1 MISDEDCAD
10 SARAVIAGAM
20 REHGKL
26 ITPLSVP
33 EIVDFLESKEEGS
46 DPNSYLFE
54 RVDEFLL
61 GLGR

>member
-1 MISDEDCAD
+1 
-10 SARAVIAGAM
+10 M

-33 EIVDFLESKEEGS
+33 DIVVLLESKEEGS